1 MKYNNH
7 HDNDGNGDNV
17 VRNNVAHKKAEEV
30 VVHKIQVV
38 VADENEVHSNTFFYL
53 II

>member
-1 MKYNNH
+1 MKYSNH

-17 VRNNVAHKKAEEV
+17 VRKNVVHKKVEE